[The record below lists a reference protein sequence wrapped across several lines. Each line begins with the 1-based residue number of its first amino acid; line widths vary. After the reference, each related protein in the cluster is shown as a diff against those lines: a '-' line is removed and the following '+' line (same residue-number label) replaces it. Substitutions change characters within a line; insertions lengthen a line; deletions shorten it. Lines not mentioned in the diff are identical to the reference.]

1 MRIIAGA
8 HKGRALKTPTWPG
21 VRPTSDRLRETLF
34 NILANRVPG
43 ARVLD
48 AYAGTGAVAL
58 EALSRGAARAV
69 CVEQD
74 RRAQVL
80 IAENRA
86 RLAAEEQCTILRADA
101 RHALDAPIA
110 GGPFEIV
117 FLDPPYAMIEES
129 RARELRAL
137 ATLVESHLGDDG
149 IAVLLVPHGA
159 LAAEELAPARARV
172 RRYGTNDLWYV
183 ERDT

>member
-8 HKGRALKTPTWPG
+8 HKGRRLKTPTWEG

-34 NILANRVPG
+34 NILATRIGG

-48 AYAGTGAVAL
+48 TYAGTGAVAL
-58 EALSRGAARAV
+58 EALSRGAASAV

-74 RRAQVL
+74 RRAQAL

-86 RLAAEEQCTILRADA
+86 RLGVDERCMILRADA
-101 RHALDAPIA
+101 RRALRGTIA

-117 FLDPPYAMIEES
+117 FLDPPYDVKDLDELVGGRGGTS
-129 RARELRAL
+129 GGRRRA
-137 ATLVESHLGDDG
+137 G
-149 IAVLLVPHGA
+149 
-159 LAAEELAPARARV
+159 ARARV
-172 RRYGTNDLWYV
+172 AAVTAAAASGGRRSGASRPATVTLSFYL
-183 ERDT
+183 